1 MRVWL
6 KEIREKSGMS
16 QMIVAKKAGISQNY
30 YSSIETGVR
39 GNPLNVDVAKKIA
52 EALGFDWTM
61 FYDEDI
67 RAKEITQDS
76 NKNKKQNAN
85 QTIA

>member
-1 MRVWL
+1 MRQWL
-6 KEIREKSGMS
+6 KKLRIATGLSTYK
-16 QMIVAKKAGISQNY
+16 VAKLAGISQSY
-30 YSSIETGVR
+30 YASIEAGIR

>member
-1 MRVWL
+1 MRQWL
-6 KEIREKSGMS
+6 KKLRISAGLSTYK
-16 QMIVAKKAGISQNY
+16 VAKLAGISQSY